1 MRIIALFFIPMLI
14 LTGCSVGGSSP
25 TAVPTL
31 NLDEITP
38 VTETSPSG
46 DVPAS
51 SGVTAS
57 GILVPIQESRIGSKS
72 INQVESVHVSLGD
85 EVTQGQLLATLG
97 GKQEAEASLAAAEA
111 AAISAQ
117 SEFDNWMQ
125 EAPIR
130 YAQSEKNI
138 VVAREAL
145 IESQRLLTHLEY
157 QRWLWIT
164 KSEKQIQRIEKE
176 KKTKYSNPTNETLD
190 KAKADLKLKEAE
202 LIELKRKFASFVDGI
217 DPVELSQRKAAL
229 ESVQKQASGARE
241 QLDALDVKA
250 PFNGVVSQVNIH
262 TGDMVNPGQVL
273 FIVTDSTSLRVE
285 TTDLSER
292 DTPQVQTG
300 MTVTVRIKPLGVTVD
315 GVVKAI
321 AARADTI
328 GGDVVYTAV
337 IELEEI
343 PVDARAGM
351 SVEVDF

>member
-14 LTGCSVGGSSP
+14 LSGCAVGGSSP

-38 VTETSPSG
+38 VIEASPSG
-46 DVPAS
+46 ELPAS
-51 SGVTAS
+51 RGISAS

-130 YAQSEKNI
+130 YAQFEKDI
-138 VVAREAL
+138 VIATEAYN
-145 IESQRLLTHLEY
+145 EAMRLHKSLKY
-157 QRWLWIT
+157 QRWLFTT
-164 KSEKQIQRIEKE
+164 KTEKQIQRIEKE
-176 KKTKYSNPTNETLD
+176 QETKFGNPTNEALE
-190 KAKADLKLKEAE
+190 KAEIDLKLKEAE
-202 LIELKRKFASFVDGI
+202 LVEQKRKLSTFVDGI
-217 DPVELSQRKAAL
+217 DPVELSQRKAVL
-229 ESVQKQASGARE
+229 ESKQKQVSGARE
-241 QLDALDVKA
+241 QLAALDVKS
-250 PFNGVVSQVNIH
+250 PFDGVVSLVNIH
-262 TGDMVNPGQVL
+262 AGDVVNPGQVL
-273 FIVTDSTSLRVE
+273 FIVTDDTTLQVE

-292 DTPQVQTG
+292 DTPQVKTG
-300 MTVTVRIKPLGVTVD
+300 MAVSVRIKPLGVSVT
-315 GVVKAI
+315 GKVKAI
-321 AARADTI
+321 SVRAETI

-343 PVDARAGM
+343 PENARAGM
-351 SVEVDF
+351 TVEVTF